1 MAISPINQMS
11 KVERDTIE
19 TDPTETAK
27 KDWRRDKLATRID
40 LRMPNEIYDR
50 VLEIAISSGEKI
62 NPKTNQVRVTATLN
76 KLIELGIQHYPD
88 RNPSQIDP
96 IAQLPETIELAR
108 CYRELSDKYQELEQ
122 KLSDISARSISEREG
137 FVNRTPELMRGEVET
152 IVANYVDAAL
162 APLVIERQAMRDRLA
177 AIESELTKLT
187 KPA

>member
-1 MAISPINQMS
+1 MS
-11 KVERDTIE
+11 KVDRDTIA
-19 TDPTETAK
+19 TDPTELGK

-96 IAQLPETIELAR
+96 IAQLPEASELAR
-108 CYRELSDKYQELEQ
+108 WYQKLSDKYQELEQ
-122 KLSDISARSISEREG
+122 KLSDSSARSISHREG
-137 FVNRTPELMRGEVET
+137 FANRTPELIRGEVEE
-152 IVANYVDAAL
+152 IVANYMNAAL
-162 APLVIERQAMRDRLA
+162 APFATERQTMHDRLS
-177 AIESELTKLT
+177 AIEAELTKLT